1 VATFQPQP
9 NPVAGRIPGM
19 SSSRFPRS
27 FAACGGLTS
36 TAEKKLCPAL
46 FPRSQKASKNCFANA
61 RWKPYPLK
69 PMNIT
74 KLALA
79 GIFALVAATG
89 AYAAEAKKS
98 CCDKAKEAGKACE
111 HPCCVKAT
119 ADGKVCEKC
128 NKK

>member
-1 VATFQPQP
+1 MRTAPNEACQPP
-9 NPVAGRIPGM
+9 I
-19 SSSRFPRS
+19 PRS
-27 FAACGGLTS
+27 
-36 TAEKKLCPAL
+36 EKV
-46 FPRSQKASKNCFANA
+46 SKNSIANG
-61 RWKPYPLK
+61 RRKPYALK